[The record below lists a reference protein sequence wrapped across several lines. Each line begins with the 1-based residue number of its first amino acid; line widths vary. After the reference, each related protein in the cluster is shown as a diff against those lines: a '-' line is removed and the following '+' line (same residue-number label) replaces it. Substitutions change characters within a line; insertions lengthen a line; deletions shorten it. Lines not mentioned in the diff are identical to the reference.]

1 MRLDMRVGRSV
12 AAGPLLPSGAAGAL
26 GTGSADTVH
35 PDTMH
40 SDTVHPDTWRTDTMH
55 PDTVHPDTLHP
66 DTVHTDTVH
75 TDTVH
80 SDTLGDRLAQELSG
94 LDALE
99 QGDIAGQRGPL
110 SLARRLSAAAWPRLL
125 AIALAVALW
134 QLVVALQW
142 RPDYVLP
149 GPGTV
154 ARRLGE
160 LAREGRFWTAIG
172 VTIRRAFTGF
182 ALAVL
187 IGSTV
192 GVLASRFR
200 TLRAAVGSFIT
211 GLQTMPSIAW
221 FPLAVLLFQL
231 SESAILFVV
240 VLGAAPSV
248 ANGLLAGIDH
258 VPPLLRRAG
267 QVLGA
272 RGVAT
277 YRHVVLPAALPGYV
291 GGLKQGWAFA
301 WRSLMAG
308 ELLVIIANRP
318 SLGARL
324 QFARELSDAPGLL
337 ALMIVILVIGVAVD
351 AVFSSIDLRLRRRR
365 GLAQL

>member
-1 MRLDMRVGRSV
+1 MPVDLIVECP
-12 AAGPLLPSGAAGAL
+12 AE
-26 GTGSADTVH
+26 TV
-35 PDTMH
+35 
-40 SDTVHPDTWRTDTMH
+40 SN
-55 PDTVHPDTLHP
+55 
-66 DTVHTDTVH
+66 
-75 TDTVH
+75 
-80 SDTLGDRLAQELSG
+80 RLAQELSG

-99 QGDIAGQRGPL
+99 QVGGGQQRG
-110 SLARRLSAAAWPRLL
+110 SRKVIRRLWTAIWPRLL
-125 AIALAVALW
+125 AVVLAVALW
-134 QLVVALQW
+134 QFVVLLKW

-149 GPGTV
+149 GPSTV
-154 ARRLGE
+154 AGRLGE
-160 LAREGRFWTAIG
+160 LVREGRFWTAIG
-172 VTIRRAFTGF
+172 VTMRRALTGF
-182 ALAVL
+182 ALAVV
-187 IGSTV
+187 IGSAI
-192 GVLASRFR
+192 GILASRFR

-231 SESAILFVV
+231 SESAIMFVV
-240 VLGAAPSV
+240 ILGAAPSV

-267 QVLGA
+267 HVLGA
-272 RGVAT
+272 RGVSA

-308 ELLVIIANRP
+308 ELLVVIANRP

-337 ALMIVILVIGVAVD
+337 ALMIVILAIGIGVD
-351 AVFSSIDLRLRRRR
+351 AVFTRVDLTLRRRR
-365 GLAQL
+365 GLAQR